1 MGGFIMLH
9 GKEESFSKM
18 AELLE
23 MKENKVIA
31 GTCTE
36 IAIISNR

>member
-1 MGGFIMLH
+1 MLH

-23 MKENKVIA
+23 MKENMVTL